1 MAKPVKS
8 KKPGPSIAAANRRS
22 DPKIAGDNPLNAI
35 QADEVTWVLR
45 DVLRGYV
52 DTNTAFGAKLDL
64 SVNDMTAI
72 EYLLEDSELGPVEL
86 GQRLGIRSASATA
99 MVDRLET
106 AGHLQR
112 QPHPTDRRR
121 RTLKVTESASQSLM
135 ETVAPLVG
143 DLASI
148 AESLSSAERTVV
160 HDYLLA
166 VVRTL
171 KNHAER

>member
-1 MAKPVKS
+1 
-8 KKPGPSIAAANRRS
+8 
-22 DPKIAGDNPLNAI
+22 
-35 QADEVTWVLR
+35 
-45 DVLRGYV
+45 
-52 DTNTAFGAKLDL
+52 
-64 SVNDMTAI
+64 
-72 EYLLEDSELGPVEL
+72 
-86 GQRLGIRSASATA
+86 

-112 QPHPTDRRR
+112 QPHATDRRR

-160 HDYLLA
+160 NDYLLA
-166 VVRTL
+166 VVQTL